1 MWTLTDTAELHY
13 EFCWKNKLKHVKNK
27 MRVTMFSKTFGK
39 LMWMALPNGLC
50 TYYMQHPPSP
60 NSHPLSQARMKAVV
74 KDLFRSQRASQFFLA
89 ERVRN
94 AWQNSD

>member
-1 MWTLTDTAELHY
+1 
-13 EFCWKNKLKHVKNK
+13 

-50 TYYMQHPPSP
+50 TYYMQHPRSP
-60 NSHPLSQARMKAVV
+60 NSHPLSQARMKAAV

-89 ERVRN
+89 ERLRN